1 MRASMQPRTRWIA
14 VVVALLAASS
24 FALAVQS
31 PWWSIDEIAKIG
43 PFGTQRCFTG
53 ECSKVDLRWLGG
65 TDLWMRSAVAT
76 TAAGYIAMFA
86 LLLFAGG
93 LAAKRE
99 PRLVARGT
107 LSAIVTALVVGVY
120 FFGAYPGAQGA
131 SIDRGLFVYAAGI
144 VLGVAAVLM
153 FLRSARRS

>member
-1 MRASMQPRTRWIA
+1 MQPRTRWIA

-31 PWWSIDEIAKIG
+31 PWWSIDDIAKIG

-76 TAAGYIAMFA
+76 TAAGYIAMFV
-86 LLLFAGG
+86 LLMLAGG

-99 PRLVARGT
+99 PRLVARGV
-107 LSAIVTALVVGVY
+107 LSAIVTALAAGAY
-120 FFGAYPGAQGA
+120 FVAAYPGARGA
-131 SIDRGLFVYAAGI
+131 SLDRGVFVYAAAI
-144 VLGVAAVLM
+144 VLGVVAVVI
-153 FLRSARRS
+153 FLRSARRR